1 MPRPRFA
8 ALEPARRDAILGAAA
23 DELAHRGLEGASYN
37 RIIERSGVSK
47 GAMYYYF
54 DGKDDLCLTA
64 LRRAFDRAVAHIG
77 PPSRADDAHGFWDAL
92 AVVYERIL
100 GFVAEEPALAGLL
113 RAVLVSPSARVDAA
127 IAEYTEQARSWLE
140 RLLEDGRALGAV
152 RGDLPGDLLTRLLI
166 SMGDCTDRWLLERWD
181 ELEPAFVERYA
192 LTMLELH
199 MRVAAPLALVIER
212 ERRAR

>member
-8 ALEPARRDAILGAAA
+8 ALEPARRAAILGAAA
-23 DELAHRGLEGASYN
+23 EELARHGLEGASYN

-64 LRRAFDRAVAHIG
+64 LRQAVERAVAEIG
-77 PPSRADDAHGFWDAL
+77 PPAGADDAHAFWDAL
-92 AVVYERIL
+92 AELYERVMR
-100 GFVAEEPALAGLL
+100 FVAEEPALAGLL
-113 RAVLVSPSARVDAA
+113 KALLVSPSIHIGAA
-127 IAEYTEQARSWLE
+127 IAEYTEQARSWLA

-152 RGDLPGDLLTRLLI
+152 RDDLPSDLLTRLLI

-181 ELEPAFVERYA
+181 GLEPAFVERYA
-192 LTMLELH
+192 HTMLELH

-212 ERRAR
+212 ERRAP